1 MKTKA
6 SLFTIPTQA
15 AATFCADTSAVDAC
29 KLESRTAAGI
39 AADSCFRVAGVS
51 FTTGTRMRT
60 SSLSRC

>member
-1 MKTKA
+1 MKAKA
-6 SLFTIPTQA
+6 SSYTIPPKA
-15 AATFCADTSAVDAC
+15 AATFCADTSAVTAC